1 MNNKKEISLY
11 EKWLDYLEIIHQKT
25 GVKGKYVI
33 VGLLT
38 SIIFVSIGFLDR
50 IITNIV
56 GTVYPA
62 YWTMKSIESK
72 SPDAREWLTY
82 WVVFACFTLIDTLS
96 GFLLKFIPFYFFFKI
111 IFLIWLFMPDSRN
124 CTIVYNLVIVKLF
137 KSVEKDIDEAGVK
150 LGEYTKGLI
159 NQTSEVIEK
168 GKSEVIKKA
177 AGKIFEENPKNKK
190 K

>member
-1 MNNKKEISLY
+1 
-11 EKWLDYLEIIHQKT
+11 
-25 GVKGKYVI
+25 
-33 VGLLT
+33 
-38 SIIFVSIGFLDR
+38 
-50 IITNIV
+50 
-56 GTVYPA
+56 
-62 YWTMKSIESK
+62 
-72 SPDAREWLTY
+72 
-82 WVVFACFTLIDTLS
+82 
-96 GFLLKFIPFYFFFKI
+96 
-111 IFLIWLFMPDSRN
+111 MPDSRN

>member
-11 EKWLDYLEIIHQKT
+11 EKWLEYLEIIHQKT

-38 SIIFVSIGFLDR
+38 SIVFVSIGFLDR

-72 SPDAREWLTY
+72 SSDAREWLTY

-96 GFLLKFIPFYFFFKI
+96 GFLLKYIPFYFFFKI

-124 CTIVYNLVIVKLF
+124 CTILYNLVIVKLF

-150 LGEYTKGLI
+150 FGELTKGLI
-159 NQTSEVIEK
+159 NQTNEAIEK
-168 GKSEVIKKA
+168 GKSEVIKKTA
-177 AGKIFEENPKNKK
+177 ATIFEENPKKK
-190 K
+190 KK